1 MEMWLLT
8 CLTLV
13 TAIVIGFVRW
23 LLGEYKPDNQPR
35 TGWVFK
41 EVSEFKSEALKG
53 IFEIAGTPYSV
64 RSMPLAEELARF
76 PGGLANIFA
85 FVLVHSISESAF
97 QKQGLAVGDE
107 VTVEGPWF
115 WGLVP
120 RQITRING
128 VPVWAYTPPVQQ
140 QQSTQ
145 SKRTKLLQF
154 LGSKARVYLS
164 CLPILEGSFVMIA
177 GESNSRKTSVANI
190 LQRELVVGP
199 NKRVFACLIDERA
212 DEGQL
217 MADRPEITRWTLTSR
232 LHPEDTRV
240 FAEFLFAIAKR
251 ASLFHEVV
259 LFLDSITR
267 LAEIENLISDN
278 DKGMG
283 AGGLSNQALSSFLTN
298 FVSGVGASPIGSFTI
313 VATALLDRTSRLRS
327 ALFEAIRQKGH
338 VVIPLLPGGPGN
350 LPPRPNV
357 FEWDLRAP
365 ETPGS
370 EIAPYA
376 SKIRDLQDAMKRE
389 ARKIRDDMLQTAAE
403 KAGTRYIGDETK
415 KAEITDDA
423 MTSFTV
429 NVFAWF
435 AQCTEVMTLQEIWEE
450 WPRILAHE
458 QDIVKRVQAH
468 FGSQAEA
475 AQAANAAEPMQTAT
489 AQTVVE
495 KAPTADAGRV
505 VVVETIAGDN
515 GAEPSMEAERAETE
529 SPDAKLLRLQE
540 VARAANAE
548 GDAIAEELKKK
559 RQNKNRENAA
569 AARRF
574 FETSPSASEG
584 A

>member
-1 MEMWLLT
+1 MDILLT
-8 CLTLV
+8 LCLGTGA
-13 TAIVIGFVRW
+13 AIVLGFVRW

-41 EVSEFKSEALKG
+41 EVSEYKSEALRG

-64 RSMPLAEELARF
+64 RSMPLAEELAHFR
-76 PGGLANIFA
+76 GGLANIFA
-85 FVLVHSISESAF
+85 FVLVHSISESTF
-97 QKQGLAVGDE
+97 QKRGLAIGDE

-115 WGLVP
+115 WGLIP

-128 VPVWAYTPPVQQ
+128 IPVWVYTPPVQQ

-145 SKRTKLLQF
+145 SRRTKLLQF
-154 LGSKARVYLS
+154 LGAKASVYLS

-190 LQRELVVGP
+190 FQRELVVGS
-199 NKRVFACLIDERA
+199 NTRAFACLIDERA
-212 DEGQL
+212 DEGVL
-217 MADRPEITRWTLTSR
+217 MADRPDITSWTLTSR

-240 FAEFLFAIAKR
+240 FAEFLFSIAKR

-283 AGGLSNQALSSFLTN
+283 AGGLSNQALSNFLTN
-298 FVSGVGASPIGSFTI
+298 FVSVVGASPIGSLTI
-313 VATALLDRTSRLRS
+313 IATALLDRTSRLRS

-370 EIAPYA
+370 EIAAYA
-376 SKIRDLQDAMKRE
+376 SHIRDLHDAMKRE
-389 ARKIRDDMLQTAAE
+389 ARKIRDDMLQAAAE
-403 KAGTRYIGDETK
+403 KAGTRYIGDESK

-435 AQCTEVMTLQEIWEE
+435 AQCTEVMELPEIWEN
-450 WPRILAHE
+450 WQRILDRD

-468 FGSQAEA
+468 FGNVAEA
-475 AQAANAAEPMQTAT
+475 AKAANAAEPAQTAT
-489 AQTVVE
+489 QTVVKE
-495 KAPTADAGRV
+495 KAPTADAGRAV
-505 VVVETIAGDN
+505 VVRTIAGDGKEN
-515 GAEPSMEAERAETE
+515 GDASQE
-529 SPDAKLLRLQE
+529 SPDAVAERLARDAKTAREEGDELARRWTDKKKEQLRTDVE
-540 VARAANAE
+540 AARA
-548 GDAIAEELKKK
+548 
-559 RQNKNRENAA
+559 
-569 AARRF
+569 F
-574 FETSPSASEG
+574 FGASPKASEG
-584 A
+584 T